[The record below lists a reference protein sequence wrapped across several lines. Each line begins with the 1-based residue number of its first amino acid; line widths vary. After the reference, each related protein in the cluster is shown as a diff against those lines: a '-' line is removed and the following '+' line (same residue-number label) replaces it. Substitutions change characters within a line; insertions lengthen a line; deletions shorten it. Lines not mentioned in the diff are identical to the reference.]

1 MTDNFAIVLRD
12 KIRKDMNDYTDDM
25 ANGVCGDFAAYQKL
39 CGVIQGLAL
48 AERHLLDLV
57 EAQHSKDEED
67 DERATATTGNSNA
80 GANST
85 NRQAGRTGPY

>member
-1 MTDNFAIVLRD
+1 MMDNFAIVLRD

-57 EAQHSKDEED
+57 ELQQKEDDD
-67 DERATATTGNSNA
+67 DERATFTSGDSNA
-80 GANST
+80 GTNST
-85 NRQAGRTGPY
+85 NRRAKRGSPY